1 MSSRKIIV
9 VEGKHD
15 EQKIKSI
22 YPNIECIVTNGS
34 EISEKTLNLITSLS
48 KENEVILFL
57 DPDSPGKKI
66 TDKILQTKGNYKLA
80 YISKNKAINKSKT
93 KVGIEHAGVEDIK
106 NALGNISNIVY
117 DQINITI
124 EELLQRKLVNFPK
137 SAIMRAYICEKIN
150 IPYAN
155 GKTFLK
161 YLNMLGIT
169 IERIDEIIHGYKT
182 Q

>member
-1 MSSRKIIV
+1 MSSRQIIV

-22 YPNIECIVTNGS
+22 FPNVECIVTNGS
-34 EISEKTLNLITSLS
+34 EISKETLSLITSLS

-66 TDKILQTKGNYKLA
+66 TEKILETKGSYKLA
-80 YISKNKAINKSKT
+80 YINKKQAISKNKT
-93 KVGIEHAGVEDIK
+93 KVGVEHASVEDIK
-106 NALGNISNIVY
+106 NALSSIKDIVY
-117 DQINITI
+117 EDNSITVEQLLKRKLINFPNSAAMRKHIC
-124 EELLQRKLVNFPK
+124 EEL
-137 SAIMRAYICEKIN
+137 Y

-161 YLNMLGIT
+161 YLNLLGIS
-169 IERIDEIIHGYKT
+169 IERIDDLIHE
-182 Q
+182 QRS